1 MNSDIMTTKELS
13 VVWQSKKDMFKVLQ
27 IEGDVYLPPM
37 EQTNYKFI
45 SQIVTGEKEVRLN
58 NYKAFSAFSI
68 KR

>member
-1 MNSDIMTTKELS
+1 MTTKELS
-13 VVWQSKKDMFKVLQ
+13 MVWQFKKDMFKVLQ

-37 EQTNYKFI
+37 EQANYKII
-45 SQIVTGEKEVRLN
+45 SQIVTGEKEVSLH